1 MIRRGTL
8 LLAATMTVLLIWL
21 LVGCAGRE
29 GAGGGQKQKA
39 GVGHSSDRADDQTR
53 EGPSLGEHCF
63 GEDYLGTTET
73 A

>member
-39 GVGHSSDRADDQTR
+39 GVGHSSDQGR
-53 EGPSLGEHCF
+53 
-63 GEDYLGTTET
+63 
-73 A
+73 